1 MDSFD
6 HYTHRWQ
13 KEYHPQDDTGSA
25 KKQNIGNH
33 LGELHLATLHNGSDN
48 DTTRGPRFTII
59 CHTATMP
66 THSIRIN
73 TESFLE
79 HSSVIYHQNQPHVK
93 GSHHPTWPH
102 SIPRMLVWKDL
113 QGHEIL
119 LLPGNTACHPS
130 SSWSTEF
137 NSKEW
142 RFWRE
147 TFQVL
152 PFNLLLD
159 LGQATKLLLASISSS
174 VKWE

>member
-1 MDSFD
+1 MTQALQRNRTLGITWENSIWLVS
-6 HYTHRWQ
+6 TMAVTMTQ
-13 KEYHPQDDTGSA
+13 PEAPGS
-25 KKQNIGNH
+25 
-33 LGELHLATLHNGSDN
+33 
-48 DTTRGPRFTII
+48 TII

-79 HSSVIYHQNQPHVK
+79 HSSVIYHQNQPRVK

-119 LLPGNTACHPS
+119 LLPGNTTCHPS